1 MAISLAGN
9 VIQGWK
15 LKSLMSLVPRSE
27 AHTGMF
33 VLRLNARSVQGSI
46 QPLLFGQGTTVI
58 LYIFKPG
65 CHWCAANVENIR
77 SFSRQRSGDTR
88 FIGIATTREGL
99 PASLEKLPLPFP
111 VYVLDD
117 RSELEKVDFLG
128 TPQTVE
134 IAPSGKIVNNW
145 AGAFQ
150 PSTAAAIEE
159 RFGIHL
165 PGLVSGE
172 GE

>member
-1 MAISLAGN
+1 M
-9 VIQGWK
+9 
-15 LKSLMSLVPRSE
+15 LVS
-27 AHTGMF
+27 
-33 VLRLNARSVQGSI
+33 RLNVRTVQGSI

-65 CHWCAANVENIR
+65 CHWCAANIENIR
-77 SFSRQRSGDTR
+77 SFNRQRSRDTR
-88 FIGIATTREGL
+88 FIGIATTGEGL
-99 PASLEKLPLPFP
+99 PASLEKFPLPFP

-117 RSELEKVDFLG
+117 CSEFKKVDFLG
-128 TPQTVE
+128 TPQTIE

-145 AGAFQ
+145 VGAFQ

-165 PGLVSGE
+165 PGLVSKE